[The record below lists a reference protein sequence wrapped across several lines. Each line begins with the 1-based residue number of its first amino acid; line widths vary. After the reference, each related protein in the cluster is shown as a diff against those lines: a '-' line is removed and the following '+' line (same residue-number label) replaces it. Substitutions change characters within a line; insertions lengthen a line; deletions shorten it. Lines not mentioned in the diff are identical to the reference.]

1 MSILALNAG
10 SSSLKFRIAEPGQA
24 PLFTGTAQDF
34 GTPDASLEFRN
45 AEGHTIHRAACASLP
60 DAARAVLDFVGTHK
74 LRLSAIGHRIVHGG
88 PNILAHCII
97 DGNVEEAL
105 RQASALAPLHNP
117 PALDVLAFAQ
127 KMYRDVPQIAC
138 LDTAFHAHLPPVAA
152 RLPLPAHFFG
162 EGIRRYGF
170 HGLSCESILAQL
182 DPVPQRLV
190 IAHLGGGASVTAVKA
205 GISVDTSMGLTPD
218 GGVIMETRSGDLDPG
233 LLIYLLRQG
242 QTADSLEQLL
252 SKKSGIAGISQGS
265 GDPRQA
271 RAGRTEGGSLALDMF
286 AGSVAKA
293 IAGMATVLGGVDLLV
308 FTGGIGEH
316 DDDMR
321 KNILEKLSWIAHLS
335 IRIMPA
341 REEEMIIDHCDKLVS
356 VHE

>member
-1 MSILALNAG
+1 
-10 SSSLKFRIAEPGQA
+10 
-24 PLFTGTAQDF
+24 
-34 GTPDASLEFRN
+34 
-45 AEGHTIHRAACASLP
+45 
-60 DAARAVLDFVGTHK
+60 
-74 LRLSAIGHRIVHGG
+74 
-88 PNILAHCII
+88 
-97 DGNVEEAL
+97 
-105 RQASALAPLHNP
+105 
-117 PALDVLAFAQ
+117 
-127 KMYRDVPQIAC
+127 
-138 LDTAFHAHLPPVAA
+138 
-152 RLPLPAHFFG
+152 
-162 EGIRRYGF
+162 
-170 HGLSCESILAQL
+170 
-182 DPVPQRLV
+182 
-190 IAHLGGGASVTAVKA
+190 LGGGASVTAVKA

-293 IAGMATVLGGVDLLV
+293 IAGMATVLGGIDLLV
-308 FTGGIGEH
+308 FAGGIGEH